1 MSAEVS
7 PLDSAD
13 APESAPTRARHRGS
27 RERIA
32 ARELRSARAGAV
44 AVVAVL
50 SVLLLGYIGL
60 ETGTRAVGHDDWLIS
75 PEAAWAWFVGLPGS
89 APVTA
94 SVVAV
99 GVLLAALGIW
109 LLVLAFGP
117 GMRRRHLIPAERVVA
132 AVDDDVLAQSLVRP
146 AQLAANVGPA
156 QVRVTVDRDRV
167 DVTLRPTSGVPVDSS
182 TVQSSVREALNA
194 AGYEGSWKV
203 NVTVSPVGVVGQ

>member
-1 MSAEVS
+1 MSAEVT
-7 PLDSAD
+7 PLDSTD
-13 APESAPTRARHRGS
+13 APESTPDRGRQRGP

-32 ARELRSARAGAV
+32 ARELRSARAGSV
-44 AVVAVL
+44 AVVAV
-50 SVLLLGYIGL
+50 VLVILLGYIAL

-75 PEAAWAWFVGLPGS
+75 PEAAWAWFVGLPDS
-89 APVTA
+89 APVAA

-99 GVLLAALGIW
+99 GLLLAALGVW
-109 LLVLAFGP
+109 LLVLALGP

-146 AQLAANVGPA
+146 AQLAAKVGPA

-167 DVTLRPTSGVPVDSS
+167 DVTLRPTSGVPVNSS
-182 TVQSSVREALNA
+182 TVESAVRQSLDA
-194 AGYEGSWKV
+194 AGYQGSWKV